1 MLLRKKSNKLRL
13 MSLVIISALLIPL
26 IAALNSSKVYA
37 ATKDDIVNDELM
49 IRTGITVGDGVLDN
63 LLLTTWNQAEA
74 FKMYT
79 SLNLATQPVPE
90 GATKGLFDYFKGAQT
105 KTLSVPYEIKEA
117 DSKEMGDYY
126 KAELFN
132 DMKDYYNAV
141 FYAGKAINAGYD
153 RQVVS
158 LLNNASTK
166 LLVEADADEK
176 ANRLNDAVIKYRI
189 LMNTYGVPQNI
200 KDTATKNESNIMVDF
215 NAAKYFSA
223 NGDYFN
229 AVHYASVAE
238 VFGLRLEEV
247 TTFLNNAAAHL
258 SAVADKKANNK
269 QYNEAVSDY
278 QKLIDAYGVPETIKQ
293 AAQSNLNNLTK

>member
-1 MLLRKKSNKLRL
+1 MLLRKRSNKLKL
-13 MSLVIISALLIPL
+13 MSLATICALLIPL
-26 IAALNSSKVYA
+26 IVALDPSKVYA
-37 ATKDDIVNDELM
+37 TTKDDIVNDELM

-63 LLLTTWNQAEA
+63 VSLTTWNQDEA
-74 FKMYT
+74 FKMFT
-79 SLNLATQPVPE
+79 SLNLATHPVAAGP
-90 GATKGLFDYFKGAQT
+90 AKGLFDHFNGAKI
-105 KTLSVPYEIKEA
+105 KTLSVPYEVKEA
-117 DSKEMGDYY
+117 VSKEMGDYY
-126 KAELFN
+126 KAESFN

-141 FYAGKAINAGYD
+141 LYAGKAIDSGYD
-153 RQVVS
+153 RQVAS

-166 LLVEADADEK
+166 LLVEADADEN
-176 ANRLNDAVIKYRI
+176 ANRLNDAVIKYRV

-200 KDTATKNESNIMVDF
+200 KDIATKTEGNIMIDF

-247 TTFLNNAAAHL
+247 TTFLNNAAAQL
-258 SAVADKKANNK
+258 SAVADKKVNNK